1 MQSYIASLGSL
12 WSTPMGRALSGQ
24 SVILRH
30 KHSNSYGWDSGRYI
44 WPILSR
50 HSHPHTSF
58 ELTHFR
64 GPPVFSP
71 VFSLSF
77 SLSLM
82 AIEDCFH
89 TAVLNLAVGSLP
101 VICSLCSIVVGHL
114 NLHKLTPHK
123 HQTWQ
128 NVVHNPLSQSPIFWW
143 GIPFLLLSGRA
154 FCKLPID
161 QGLLWGLE
169 SLKTKLVINFSLSL
183 FLNLRFPNNY
193 QYKK

>member
-1 MQSYIASLGSL
+1 
-12 WSTPMGRALSGQ
+12 MGRALSGQ
-24 SVILRH
+24 SVIPRH
-30 KHSNSYGWDSGRYI
+30 KHSSSYGWDSGRYI

-50 HSHPHTSF
+50 HSHPHTLFESQMF
-58 ELTHFR
+58 ELPHFR

-89 TAVLNLAVGSLP
+89 TAILNLAVGSLP

-123 HQTWQ
+123 HQTWWL
-128 NVVHNPLSQSPIFWW
+128 VVHNPLSQSPIFWW
-143 GIPFLLLSGRA
+143 GIPFLLLSGHA
-154 FCKLPID
+154 FSKLPID
-161 QGLLWGLE
+161 RGLLWGLE
-169 SLKTKLVINFSLSL
+169 SLKTKLVIDFSLSL

-193 QYKK
+193 LYKE